1 MARRPPMNRAVR
13 RNLLLLCLIPLALG
27 GLITVLALSPSG
39 PPEAILGEEEYA
51 RISEERRLPENGIR
65 ALFELYNA
73 LKTLEEIPP
82 CVPVEGGGVR
92 IPQPFGGQPGS
103 WEERTRVAAYAVSKS
118 LCENN
123 DPALEAYLESAESA
137 LAGLRSVVDSPVFLE
152 TKWGGVRADATATL
166 RISHAVRPLLE
177 MLILY
182 HAHRDEGPDRF
193 LEHARTHLALSRR
206 LGASG
211 AIYGTEPRYDI
222 QITREPFSAMSN
234 ARTSP
239 LRILPIV
246 ARLRAGRPGELERL
260 QALLDEERAKAQAD
274 RQDVLWSYC
283 MAVDDTLRHAAPG
296 NTPIDMRVRRMFFDR
311 QWRKESA
318 FLREHLATIQSM
330 LSGSFPPL
338 ATFIR
343 DKGPFGR
350 HRGWPPLLS
359 VLRSQVEGEAWVD
372 AVWLAVAVERYRAEK
387 GAPPASLEDL
397 APAYVPEIPRNPVDE
412 SPWKYAVMPDGSYVI
427 EPMDRYQFRSTNPSR
442 LVDMPGDA
450 PPPEEAAA
458 SAQQ

>member
-13 RNLLLLCLIPLALG
+13 RNLLLLCLIPLGLGAL
-27 GLITVLALSPSG
+27 IAALALSGSG
-39 PPEAILGEEEYA
+39 PPEAILGEEEYT
-51 RISEERRLPENGIR
+51 RISAERLLPENGVH
-65 ALFELYNA
+65 ALFELYKA
-73 LKTLEEIPP
+73 LRTLEEMPP
-82 CVPVEGGGVR
+82 CVPVEGEGVR

-103 WEERTRVAAYAVSKS
+103 WEERTRVAAYAALKS

-123 DPALEAYLESAESA
+123 DPALDAYLRSAESA
-137 LAGLRSVVDSPVFLE
+137 LAGLRAVVDSPVFLD
-152 TKWGGVRADATATL
+152 TNWGGVRADTTDTL
-166 RISHAVRPLLE
+166 RIFHAVRSLLE
-177 MLILY
+177 MLILF

-211 AIYGTEPRYDI
+211 SIYGTEPRYDI

-234 ARTSP
+234 VRTSP

-246 ARLRAGRPGELERL
+246 ARLRAGRPGDLERL
-260 QALLDEERAKAQAD
+260 QALLDEERAKAQED

-283 MAVDDTLRHAAPG
+283 MAVDDTLRHVAPG
-296 NTPIDMRVRRMFFDR
+296 DTPVDTRFRRMFFDR

-318 FLREHLATIQSM
+318 FLRGNLDAIRSM
-330 LSGSFPPL
+330 LAGPFPPL

-343 DKGPFGR
+343 DKGPFAR
-350 HRGWPPLLS
+350 YRGWPPLLS
-359 VLRSQVEGEAWVD
+359 VLRSQMEGEAWVD

-450 PPPEEAAA
+450 LPPEETAAP
-458 SAQQ
+458 AQ